1 MKRYHLFILKR
12 ETVKLYQRNSNIL
25 YLLLKNLYELNE
37 KDLIY
42 GISVYHQL
50 CMPINKKLL
59 INYMIDK
66 VPSLKKSPD
75 TFKILSFFENT
86 KVTIN
91 YSNILV
97 TTDVDT
103 PEIYKIF
110 NIYND
115 SIFACDFENNNYFW
129 LNKKVHKK

>member
-25 YLLLKNLYELNE
+25 YLLLKNLYELSE

>member
-12 ETVKLYQRNSNIL
+12 ETVKLSQRNSNIL